1 MGVYRGSETHLHTPC
16 LQTGMKR
23 LSNSFRVRMS
33 RIVLSA
39 AILVVSVSAQPA
51 QAEQQPDTL
60 LSGTIEQLLGELR
73 GNRPEYEADMCQL
86 YSLVRSLVLPH
97 FWINKIVRIVLGKHF
112 KEASPEM
119 RSRFS
124 DAFMEMMIRTYATAM
139 FEYTEQGLVPPPPEI
154 LEMDEAAGTALLRQ
168 RVPVSGQAPVLVD
181 YDMRRTTDDH
191 WKILDIKIDHIS
203 LVITYRLQYDHMIRK
218 KGIELVLYT
227 LEKKIE
233 DC

>member
-1 MGVYRGSETHLHTPC
+1 
-16 LQTGMKR
+16 MKA
-23 LSNSFRVRMS
+23 LSNSFRMRMP
-33 RIVLSA
+33 RFVLSA
-39 AILVVSVSAQPA
+39 VILVVFISAQPA

-60 LSGTIEQLLGELR
+60 LRATIEQLLDELR
-73 GNRPEYEADMCQL
+73 TNRSEYEADKCQL
-86 YSLVRSLVLPH
+86 YSMVRNIVLPQ
-97 FWINKIVRIVLGKHF
+97 FWVDKIVRIILGKHF

-124 DAFMEMMIRTYATAM
+124 NAFMEMMIRTYATAM
-139 FEYTEQGLVPPPPEI
+139 FEYTEHGLVPPPEI
-154 LEMDEAAGTALLRQ
+154 LEMDEPAGTALLRQ

-181 YDMRRTTDDH
+181 YDMRTTDDH

>member
-1 MGVYRGSETHLHTPC
+1 
-16 LQTGMKR
+16 MKD
-23 LSNSFRVRMS
+23 LYNSFGMS
-33 RIVLSA
+33 MPSIVLSA
-39 AILVVSVSAQPA
+39 VILAVFMSAQPA
-51 QAEQQPDTL
+51 QAEQQSDTL
-60 LSGTIEQLLGELR
+60 LRGTIEQLLDEL
-73 GNRPEYEADMCQL
+73 GSNRPEYEADECQL
-86 YSLVRSLVLPH
+86 YSMVGDLVLSH
-97 FWINKIVRIVLGKHF
+97 FWVNKIVRIILGKHF

-154 LEMDEAAGTALLRQ
+154 LEMDEPAGTALLRQ

-191 WKILDIKIDHIS
+191 WQILDIKIDHIS
-203 LVITYRLQYDHMIRK
+203 LVITYRLQYDHMIRT
-218 KGIELVLYT
+218 KGIELLLSA

>member
-1 MGVYRGSETHLHTPC
+1 
-16 LQTGMKR
+16 MKPYTFLC
-23 LSNSFRVRMS
+23 LSNSFRMRMPRS
-33 RIVLSA
+33 VLSA
-39 AILVVSVSAQPA
+39 VFLFVFISAQPA
-51 QAEQQPDTL
+51 QAGQQPDTL
-60 LSGTIEQLLGELR
+60 LRGTIGQLLDELR
-73 GNRPEYEADMCQL
+73 SNRSEYEADKCQL
-86 YSLVRSLVLPH
+86 YSMVRNIVLPH
-97 FWINKIVRIVLGKHF
+97 FWVNKIVRIILGKHF
-112 KEASPEM
+112 KAASPEIQT
-119 RSRFS
+119 RFS

-154 LEMDEAAGTALLRQ
+154 LEMDEPAGTALLRQ

-181 YDMRRTTDDH
+181 YDMRTTDDH

>member
-33 RIVLSA
+33 RIVLST

-60 LSGTIEQLLGELR
+60 LRGTIEQLLDEL
-73 GNRPEYEADMCQL
+73 GTNRPEYEADKCQL
-86 YSLVRSLVLPH
+86 YSLVRNLVLPH
-97 FWINKIVRIVLGKHF
+97 FWVNKIVRLILGKHF
-112 KEASPEM
+112 KAASPEIQT
-119 RSRFS
+119 RFS

-181 YDMRRTTDDH
+181 YDMRTTDDY

-203 LVITYRLQYDHMIRK
+203 LVITYRLQYDHMIRT
-218 KGIELVLYT
+218 KGIELLLYA

>member
-1 MGVYRGSETHLHTPC
+1 
-16 LQTGMKR
+16 MKD
-23 LSNSFRVRMS
+23 LYNSFGMS
-33 RIVLSA
+33 MPSIVLSA
-39 AILVVSVSAQPA
+39 VILAVFMSAQPA
-51 QAEQQPDTL
+51 QAEQQSDTL
-60 LSGTIEQLLGELR
+60 LRGTIEQLLDEL
-73 GNRPEYEADMCQL
+73 GSNRPEYEADECQL
-86 YSLVRSLVLPH
+86 YSMVGDLVLSH
-97 FWINKIVRIVLGKHF
+97 FWVNKIVRIILGKHF

-154 LEMDEAAGTALLRQ
+154 LEMDEPAGTALLRQ

-181 YDMRRTTDDH
+181 YDMRRTTDNH
-191 WKILDIKIDHIS
+191 WKILDIKVDHIS

-227 LEKKIE
+227 LEEKIE

>member
-1 MGVYRGSETHLHTPC
+1 
-16 LQTGMKR
+16 MKGLPNR
-23 LSNSFRVRMS
+23 FRMRMPKT
-33 RIVLSA
+33 VLSA
-39 AILVVSVSAQPA
+39 VILVVFISAQPA
-51 QAEQQPDTL
+51 QAKQQPDTL
-60 LSGTIEQLLGELR
+60 LRGTIEQLLDELR
-73 GNRPEYEADMCQL
+73 SNRSEYEADKCQL
-86 YSLVRSLVLPH
+86 YSMVRNIVLPQ
-97 FWINKIVRIVLGKHF
+97 FWVNKIVRIILGKHF
-112 KEASPEM
+112 KEASPEI

-154 LEMDEAAGTALLRQ
+154 LEMDEPAGTALLRQ

-181 YDMRRTTDDH
+181 YDMRRTTDNH

-203 LVITYRLQYDHMIRK
+203 LVITYRLQYDHMIRQ
-218 KGIELVLYT
+218 KGIELLLYT